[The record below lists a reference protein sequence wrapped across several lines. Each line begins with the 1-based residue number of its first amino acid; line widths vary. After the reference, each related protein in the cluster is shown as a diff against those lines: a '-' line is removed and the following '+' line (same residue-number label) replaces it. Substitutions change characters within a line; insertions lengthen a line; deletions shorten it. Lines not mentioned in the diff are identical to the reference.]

1 MGHDQISQ
9 TIYLPEA
16 VAGGSW
22 DEGETHMFG
31 TDGHGSV
38 RVLYDLAGVIAR
50 DDQQR
55 MQVYFYDAYG
65 NLLSLGSSSLTSN
78 TLPLTT
84 YLYSGE
90 AFDFRI
96 GQQYL
101 RARWY
106 DARTG
111 RFDRLDPFAGNSQ
124 DPQSFHK
131 YGYVHGD
138 PIQGI
143 DPTGQFL
150 GLVIG
155 IGVQFLLPGPGDF
168 IQGGLEALVKAYV
181 VNLSWDVEWALDMSL
196 PDDWGSRLDDSWVYA
211 ALGAGLHDAFNIGTP
226 FGTFN
231 PLDAFGGRDFDFA
244 FGASGSARAP
254 AKVRFAG
261 SHKAAHSITRE
272 MPYTKRGKT
281 LWSQVS
287 LYEHPKLGRKIA
299 LFDDAIS
306 PIGTVKINYAKVP
319 GGRNWKN
326 RTPGDETSMRQSD
339 IDESFRK
346 LDKLGVQYQRSGANS
361 RGDIAIIDGVQYTW
375 HHHHKKGH
383 MQLIPKDIHEKIGHI
398 GMAIWHMF

>member
-1 MGHDQISQ
+1 VGHDQISQ

-16 VAGGSW
+16 GAGGSW
-22 DEGETHMFG
+22 DEGETNMFG

-65 NLLSLGSSSLTSN
+65 NLLALGGSSLTSS

-143 DPTGQFL
+143 DPSGMFF
-150 GLVIG
+150 
-155 IGVQFLLPGPGDF
+155 GV
-168 IQGGLEALVKAYV
+168 
-181 VNLSWDVEWALDMSL
+181 
-196 PDDWGSRLDDSWVYA
+196 
-211 ALGAGLHDAFNIGTP
+211 AGLAIGLGGAYAGRKYDFNAMITGGNLMFLFTTFGIAPAMGIAFANSYYNSLTEPIFVGNRPDFDSNSPRHLWQKNIEDTLIARARANGGTQADEIAAREIARRYVDLVSDRGHRFHGLQGSNAQMFGYGGNYGWLENWYSGKRTGDQKDQCKCYAWADAIHREIVGLTHGTHWKVTRYVDATKSYDP
-226 FGTFN
+226 FASLFGWLTHNFVTIDFAKNENELAAIPDFVLDPWATGRPDIYEGSTFN
-231 PLDAFGGRDFDFA
+231 RAWPFA
-244 FGASGSARAP
+244 SATDR
-254 AKVRFAG
+254 
-261 SHKAAHSITRE
+261 
-272 MPYTKRGKT
+272 
-281 LWSQVS
+281 L
-287 LYEHPKLGRKIA
+287 
-299 LFDDAIS
+299 
-306 PIGTVKINYAKVP
+306 
-319 GGRNWKN
+319 
-326 RTPGDETSMRQSD
+326 
-339 IDESFRK
+339 
-346 LDKLGVQYQRSGANS
+346 
-361 RGDIAIIDGVQYTW
+361 
-375 HHHHKKGH
+375 
-383 MQLIPKDIHEKIGHI
+383 
-398 GMAIWHMF
+398 

>member
-16 VAGGSW
+16 GASGSW

-38 RVLYDLAGVIAR
+38 RVLYDLVGVIAR

-55 MQVYFYDAYG
+55 MQVYFYDVYG
-65 NLLSLGSSSLTSN
+65 NLLSHGGSSLTPYDL
-78 TLPLTT
+78 TLTS

-155 IGVQFLLPGPGDF
+155 LGVQFLLPGPGDF
-168 IQGGLEALVKAYV
+168 IRGGLESLVRAYV
-181 VNLSWDVEWALDMSL
+181 VNLEWDVQWALDMSL
-196 PDDWGSRLDDSWVYA
+196 PDDWGSRLDDSWV
-211 ALGAGLHDAFNIGTP
+211 
-226 FGTFN
+226 
-231 PLDAFGGRDFDFA
+231 
-244 FGASGSARAP
+244 
-254 AKVRFAG
+254 
-261 SHKAAHSITRE
+261 
-272 MPYTKRGKT
+272 
-281 LWSQVS
+281 
-287 LYEHPKLGRKIA
+287 
-299 LFDDAIS
+299 
-306 PIGTVKINYAKVP
+306 
-319 GGRNWKN
+319 
-326 RTPGDETSMRQSD
+326 
-339 IDESFRK
+339 
-346 LDKLGVQYQRSGANS
+346 
-361 RGDIAIIDGVQYTW
+361 
-375 HHHHKKGH
+375 
-383 MQLIPKDIHEKIGHI
+383 
-398 GMAIWHMF
+398 